1 MKKAFAVILAI
12 CMVLGLAI
20 PCAAETI
27 DVFPDEPAAASVED
41 LLSTYDYRSAAEKA
55 RNGYI
60 DERVSSE
67 IIDGIKVSGADS
79 YSVEYIGKI
88 EANSRSGE
96 PERTV
101 YSITATNK
109 TVSGTNTEDNVEAN
123 ITMVWIDNAGTTN
136 TLYHIYGEW
145 NPNGRTLSNRLVTY
159 GWNNITDSYY
169 TGMRPPGNSYD
180 FYPQNIEGFQVSAVA
195 SVDSSGYESNPIMV
209 EVSSSMFQ

>member
-1 MKKAFAVILAI
+1 MKKTFAGILAI
-12 CMVLGLAI
+12 CMLLGLAI

-88 EANSRSGE
+88 EANSR
-96 PERTV
+96 
-101 YSITATNK
+101 
-109 TVSGTNTEDNVEAN
+109 SGTNTEDNVEAN